1 MNTPLDDPA
10 SIAAIWQL
18 NRHQDIQDTA
28 TANGPQ
34 GSEEPPAVEQQPTQ
48 AAAPAQDEVTEATT
62 GPSSDSETSTPEPG
76 NQPRE
81 AGQARGPPRRAHTGR
96 QAVLSM

>member
-1 MNTPLDDPA
+1 MNRPSDDPA

-28 TANGPQ
+28 TANGRQ
-34 GSEEPPAVEQQPTQ
+34 ESEEPPAVEQQPTT
-48 AAAPAQDEVTEATT
+48 AATPVEDEATQAT
-62 GPSSDSETSTPEPG
+62 TDPSSDSDTSTPEP
-76 NQPRE
+76 NSKPHSARSS
-81 AGQARGPPRRAHTGR
+81 RGPPDSPHTRR